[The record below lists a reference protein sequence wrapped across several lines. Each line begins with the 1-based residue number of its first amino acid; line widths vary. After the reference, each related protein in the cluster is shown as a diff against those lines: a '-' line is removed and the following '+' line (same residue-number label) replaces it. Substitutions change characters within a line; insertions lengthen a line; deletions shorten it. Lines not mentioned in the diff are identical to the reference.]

1 MRVVVQKVVS
11 SKVIVNDTVVGS
23 IDKGLNLL
31 IGFSKSDTEE
41 DLLYLRDKI
50 VNLRIFEDEKNKM
63 NLSLLDV
70 KGDIL
75 AISQFT
81 LYGDCR
87 KGRRPNFME
96 AEGGDRANALYEKF
110 IELLRETNLK
120 VETGEFGAYMKVD
133 IQNDGPVTIIL
144 DSKKNF

>member
-1 MRVVVQKVVS
+1 MRVVVQRVTS
-11 SKVIVNDTVVGS
+11 SKVIVNDNIIGS
-23 IDKGLNLL
+23 IDKGFNLL
-31 IGFSKSDTEE
+31 IGFSKEDTEE
-41 DLLYLRDKI
+41 DLLYLKDKI
-50 VNLRIFEDEKNKM
+50 VNLRIFEDENDKM

-87 KGRRPNFME
+87 KGRRPNFMK
-96 AEGGDRANALYEKF
+96 AEGGDKAKALYERF
-110 IELLRETNLK
+110 IELLKETNLK
-120 VETGEFGAYMKVD
+120 IETGEFGSHMKVD

>member
-1 MRVVVQKVVS
+1 MRVVVQRVTS
-11 SKVIVNDTVVGS
+11 SKVIVNDNIIGS
-23 IDKGLNLL
+23 IDKGFNLL
-31 IGFSKSDTEE
+31 IGFSKEDTEE
-41 DLLYLRDKI
+41 DLLYLKDKI
-50 VNLRIFEDEKNKM
+50 VNLRIFEDENDKM

-96 AEGGDRANALYEKF
+96 AEGGDKAKALYERF
-110 IELLRETNLK
+110 IELLKETNLK
-120 VETGEFGAYMKVD
+120 IETGEFGSHMKVD

>member
-1 MRVVVQKVVS
+1 MRAVVQRVTS
-11 SKVIVNDTVVGS
+11 SKVVVDDKIIGE
-23 IDKGLNLL
+23 IGKGLNIL
-31 IGFSKSDTEE
+31 IGISKEDTEE

-50 VNLRIFEDEKNKM
+50 INLRIFEDENDKM

-70 KGDIL
+70 KGEIL

-96 AEGGDRANALYEKF
+96 AEGGDKAKALYVRF
-110 IELLRETNLK
+110 IDLLKENNIK
-120 VETGEFGAYMKVD
+120 VETGEFGAHMKVD
-133 IQNDGPVTIIL
+133 IQNDGPVTLIL
-144 DSKKNF
+144 DSKKKF